1 MHLKGSSPGN
11 GVSDNVTIKKYANRR
26 LYNTAES
33 AYVTLENLATMIKG
47 GVEFTVHDA
56 KTGEDITHGV
66 LTQIIMEQE
75 SKGHSLLSTGFLR
88 RLISFYGDNLQALV
102 PQFLDMTMESFARNQ
117 EQMRRSLENTFDDMS
132 PLPSFTEVG
141 RKNLAVFE
149 QAMGMMAS
157 FKSEVPASK
166 PLHPE
171 TTSESGDPVEA
182 IDLLRV
188 QLKAMQRQLDA
199 LSSGKDA

>member
-171 TTSESGDPVEA
+171 TTTENGDPAEA

-188 QLKAMQRQLDA
+188 QLKAMQRQLDS